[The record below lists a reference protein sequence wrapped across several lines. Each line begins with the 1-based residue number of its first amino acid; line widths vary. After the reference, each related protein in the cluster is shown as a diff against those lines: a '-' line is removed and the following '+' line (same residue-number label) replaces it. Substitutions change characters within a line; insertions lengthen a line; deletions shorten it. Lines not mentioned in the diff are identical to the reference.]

1 MPTSLA
7 PTPESLTTWDLSSR
21 LEWLVTNGI
30 GGYSSSSVS
39 GANTRRYHGILV
51 AAAEPPLGRVVLLSK
66 LEEEIRIEDQ
76 LYFLSAN
83 KYPSVIYPQGFRHL
97 SRVALEP
104 VLTFLYSLHEHTVM
118 LQKQIWMPHGQNTV
132 FVKYT
137 LLKAPEPIK
146 FALVPYMAYKD
157 YHTEQHRWD
166 GFTARCDSS
175 ASGPVI
181 FTAYDG
187 AKPVRFGTGPEHAF
201 TFSQECG
208 WFYNYEHEREQER
221 GLDFTEDLYCPGR
234 FDGVLA
240 PGRTATFY
248 ATLETGALA
257 DVEDSLKSE
266 SARLADLER
275 LAGISDGDRRQ
286 EAYHALVTAAD
297 QFVIPS
303 SPRVSRAT
311 IIAGY
316 HWFTDWGRDTFI
328 SLPGLCLTTG
338 RAEVAK
344 EILAAFAGSV
354 QHGLIP
360 NRFDD
365 NNQGAEFN
373 TVDATLWFVY
383 AAHAYA
389 HATGDWAFLSQD
401 LLPTFEQIL
410 DAHREGTLYS
420 IHVDHADG
428 LLYAGEAG
436 VQLTWMDAKVGDWVV
451 TPRTGKPVEIQ
462 ALYYNALLIIADAQE
477 RAGKIDDAAK
487 ARQEAEQLKASF
499 AAKFVNPGNGVL
511 YDVIDVPG
519 TSEPDASMRPNQ
531 ILALSLHHPLIDPSS
546 DLAKSIVD
554 KVHSRLYT
562 DSGMRTLDPSDS
574 QYKATYGPGDQTR
587 RDGAYH
593 QGTVWPWLLGPFL
606 EAHLK
611 VHSDRAA
618 AMDLLSPLLRNLTHY
633 GYATINEIADG
644 DFPHA
649 PNGCIAQAWSVAEAL
664 RLYKLITEHPHK
676 Q

>member
-1 MPTSLA
+1 M
-7 PTPESLTTWDLSSR
+7 
-21 LEWLVTNGI
+21 
-30 GGYSSSSVS
+30 
-39 GANTRRYHGILV
+39 
-51 AAAEPPLGRVVLLSK
+51 
-66 LEEEIRIEDQ
+66 
-76 LYFLSAN
+76 
-83 KYPSVIYPQGFRHL
+83 
-97 SRVALEP
+97 
-104 VLTFLYSLHEHTVM
+104 
-118 LQKQIWMPHGQNTV
+118 
-132 FVKYT
+132 
-137 LLKAPEPIK
+137 
-146 FALVPYMAYKD
+146 
-157 YHTEQHRWD
+157 
-166 GFTARCDSS
+166 
-175 ASGPVI
+175 
-181 FTAYDG
+181 
-187 AKPVRFGTGPEHAF
+187 
-201 TFSQECG
+201 
-208 WFYNYEHEREQER
+208 
-221 GLDFTEDLYCPGR
+221 
-234 FDGVLA
+234 
-240 PGRTATFY
+240 
-248 ATLETGALA
+248 A
-257 DVEDSLKSE
+257 DVEESLKAE
-266 SARLADLER
+266 STRLADLEK
-275 LAGISDGDRRQ
+275 LAGIAEGERRQ
-286 EAYHALVTAAD
+286 EAYRALITAAD

-311 IIAGY
+311 VIAGY

-344 EILAAFAGSV
+344 EILASFASSV

-420 IHVDHADG
+420 IHVDQSDG

-462 ALYYNALLIIADAQE
+462 ALYYNTLLIIADAQE
-477 RAGKIDDAAK
+477 RAGKPADAAK
-487 ARQEAEQLKASF
+487 ARMQAEQLKASF
-499 AAKFVNPGNGVL
+499 TAKFVNSGNGVL

-519 TSEPDASMRPNQ
+519 SSEPDASMRPNQ
-531 ILALSLHHPLIDPSS
+531 IFALSLHHPLIDPAS
-546 DLAKSIVD
+546 DLAKTIVD
-554 KVHSRLYT
+554 KVQARLYT
-562 DSGMRTLDPSDS
+562 ESGMRTLDPSDP
-574 QYKATYGPGDQTR
+574 QYKGTYGPGDQTR

-611 VHSDRAA
+611 VHGDRAG

-649 PNGCIAQAWSVAEAL
+649 PNGCIAQAWSVAEVL
-664 RLYKLITEHPHK
+664 RLYALITQHPHK
-676 Q
+676 

>member
-7 PTPESLTTWDLSSR
+7 PSPESLTTWDLSSR

-97 SRVALEP
+97 SRVGLDP

-132 FVKYT
+132 FVKYS

-157 YHTEQHRWD
+157 YHSEQHRWD
-166 GFTARCDSS
+166 GFTAKCDSS
-175 ASGPVI
+175 ASGPVT

-201 TFSQECG
+201 TFSPECG
-208 WFYNYEHEREQER
+208 WFYNYEHEREEER

-234 FDGVLA
+234 FDGILA
-240 PGRTATFY
+240 PGKSATFY
-248 ATLETGALA
+248 ATLETGPLM
-257 DVEDSLKSE
+257 DVEESLQSE
-266 SARLADLER
+266 GRRLADLER
-275 LAGISDGDRRQ
+275 LANVGEGEGRQ
-286 EAYHALVTAAD
+286 EAHRALITAAD
-297 QFVIPS
+297 QFVIQS

-338 RAEVAK
+338 RADVAK

-365 NNQGAEFN
+365 SNQGAEYN

-383 AAHAYA
+383 ASHAYA
-389 HATGDWAFLSQD
+389 HATGDWAFLSKD

-410 DAHREGTLYS
+410 DAHRQGTLYN
-420 IHVDHADG
+420 IHVDKADG

-477 RAGKIDDAAK
+477 RAGKPDDAAK
-487 ARQEAEQLKASF
+487 ARQEAEQLKQSF
-499 AAKFVNPGNGVL
+499 AAKFVNAGNGVL
-511 YDVIDVPG
+511 YDVVDVPG
-519 TSEPDASMRPNQ
+519 SSEPDGSMRPNQ
-531 ILALSLHHPLIDPSS
+531 IFALSLHHALVDPAS
-546 DLAKSIVD
+546 DLAKSIVA
-554 KVHSRLYT
+554 KVQDRLYT
-562 DSGMRTLDPSDS
+562 DSGMRTLDPADPN
-574 QYKATYGPGDQTR
+574 YKGTYGPGDQSR

-611 VHSDRAA
+611 VHGDRAG

-664 RLYKLITEHPHK
+664 RAYDFITRHPEK
-676 Q
+676 